1 MFWKKDS
8 IFLIAF
14 TIHASITYIRIK
26 ISVSSNPL
34 VNHENQTNY
43 THFDAYHN
51 NMCLVIDTQSNMF
64 MASKKIV
71 SLGD

>member
-8 IFLIAF
+8 IFWIAF

-26 ISVSSNPL
+26 INASSNPL

-51 NMCLVIDTQSNMF
+51 NMCLVVDTQGHMF
-64 MASKKIV
+64 MASKKKV
-71 SLGD
+71 SLWD